1 MGNTPAAITDSED
14 VRIYCMYGNVRNLG
28 DRPMIHMI
36 DSNEI
41 VISQLK
47 AFRPGGF
54 PHIIETFGGKKVNIP
69 SSRTC
74 ALFVRDGNR

>member
-1 MGNTPAAITDSED
+1 MLD
-14 VRIYCMYGNVRNLG
+14 VVN
-28 DRPMIHMI
+28 
-36 DSNEI
+36 SNGI

-54 PHIIETFGGKKVNIP
+54 PHIIETSGDKKVNIP

-74 ALFVRDGNR
+74 ALFVRDGNMGESK